1 MKTQMKTILILLSI
15 IMIAN
20 GQDPNTVTATGFGAI
35 LAGDMVKAKEDGTN
49 DALRKAVEQVVGT
62 IIDSR
67 TVTENYM
74 LLEDKIYTKTTGYVQ
89 NYEILSTQ
97 KRVDNSLEVTVRA
110 IVKTSDLKDDLEGII
125 TTLRREGMPRVMVLI
140 KEENFGHSR
149 WHYSTEMNTAETA
162 LMNSMIGYGFPFVDA
177 ATAKANVKQDALM
190 AALSG
195 DAGAGAAIA
204 KQNGAEILIIGNA
217 KTTVTQL
224 PMMRSSG
231 MKTCSANMNL
241 RVVRADDAMII
252 ATSTSRGVMAHID
265 EMTGSSMAMEKASEK
280 SAEELKNKVIEKF
293 RKNQY
298 EQRQIQFQVTNI
310 TSFDQLNTLKN
321 SLPYYVRGVKNIY
334 QRSFGAGSALFDI
347 EITQKAETVASELSS
362 KNIEG
367 IDLEIT
373 GVTQNKLTARIV
385 AVGEENK

>member
-1 MKTQMKTILILLSI
+1 MNIQLKVIMVFLSI
-15 IMIAN
+15 CMIVN
-20 GQDPNTVTATGFGAI
+20 GQDDKTVTTTGFGAI

-67 TVTENYM
+67 TVTENFM
-74 LLEDKIYTKTTGYVQ
+74 LLEDKIYSSTSGYVQ
-89 NYEILSTQ
+89 SYEVLSTQ

-110 IVKTSDLKDDLEGII
+110 IVKKTDLKNDLEGII
-125 TTLRREGMPRVMVLI
+125 TTLRREGMPRAMVLI
-140 KEENFGHSR
+140 KEENFGQSKWR
-149 WHYSTEMNTAETA
+149 YSSTMNTAETA
-162 LMNSMIGYGFPFVDA
+162 LMNSMMGYGFPFVDA
-177 ATAKANVKQDALM
+177 ATAKANIKQDAVM

-204 KQNGAEILIIGNA
+204 RQSGAEILIIGNA

-231 MKTCSANMNL
+231 MKTCSANINL
-241 RVVRADDAMII
+241 RVVRADDALII
-252 ATSTSRGVMAHID
+252 ATSTSRAVVAHID
-265 EMTGSSMAMEKASEK
+265 EMTGSSMALEKAAKE
-280 SAEELKNKVIEKF
+280 SAEDLKNKVIEKF

-298 EQRQIQFQVTNI
+298 EHRQIQFQVTNI

-334 QRSFGAGSALFDI
+334 QRSFVAGIALFDI

-373 GVTQNKLTARIV
+373 AITQNKLTARIV
-385 AVGEENK
+385 SPGEENK